1 VSALVWAERVA
12 GPHPVEPLPGHHG
25 TRTWGF
31 GPYVVRA
38 HGPGRGYQQERAAAA
53 FVGGPRVV
61 ACDDASRWLLIDRV
75 PGRDAGPDDWRAGG
89 AALRRLHTTPWID
102 DDPVPVADAW
112 ARRVAAAR
120 AAVPEAGVGADGLT
134 GARVPCH
141 RDAGPYNWRVDDD
154 GAVRLVD
161 WEHAR
166 ADHPAVDLA
175 AVVGLAHP
183 DDPHVRAFLDGYG
196 ASPDEEAWL
205 PAAVS
210 LRALGAIAWAR
221 RRRDA
226 AWEADGW
233 AMLRRWTVGS

>member
-1 VSALVWAERVA
+1 
-12 GPHPVEPLPGHHG
+12 
-25 TRTWGF
+25 
-31 GPYVVRA
+31 
-38 HGPGRGYQQERAAAA
+38 
-53 FVGGPRVV
+53 
-61 ACDDASRWLLIDRV
+61 
-75 PGRDAGPDDWRAGG
+75 
-89 AALRRLHTTPWID
+89 
-102 DDPVPVADAW
+102 
-112 ARRVAAAR
+112 
-120 AAVPEAGVGADGLT
+120 VGADGLT

-196 ASPDEEAWL
+196 ATPEQEAWL

-210 LRALGAIAWAR
+210 LRALGAIGWAR